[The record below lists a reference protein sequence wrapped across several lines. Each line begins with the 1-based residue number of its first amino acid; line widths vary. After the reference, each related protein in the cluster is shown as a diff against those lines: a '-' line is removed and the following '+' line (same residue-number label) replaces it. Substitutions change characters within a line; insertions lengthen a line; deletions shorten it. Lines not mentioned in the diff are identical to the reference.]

1 MNQVMKIAV
10 PEVRSMA
17 RRLVVL
23 STLVSAFATLPSLAT
38 TTVTTITYDA
48 GDHVTGVTDPRGLV
62 TSYTYDGLGQLWQQA
77 SPDTGTTAYAYDSAG
92 RRSAMTRADGT
103 TTTYG
108 YDSLD
113 RVTSVSA
120 GGQVQHFAY
129 DSCPNGLGRLCT
141 VSDGTGTTAYSY
153 TPEGW
158 VSGRGF
164 TVGSTSYTLNYS
176 YDNEGHVSAVLYPDD
191 NQASYSY
198 TDGVVSGVTLTVNGA
213 TVSGASAITYRPGDQ
228 VMSGWT
234 SSNGLTNT
242 LSYDSD
248 GRLAGI
254 AVSGIESLGFDY
266 DKANRITSLI
276 NGIDTDQSEAPVLH
290 AERFGATGSGTTTRA
305 LGGITRAIWWGLGV
319 VSTPMPMQEEV
330 C

>member
-1 MNQVMKIAV
+1 
-10 PEVRSMA
+10 
-17 RRLVVL
+17 
-23 STLVSAFATLPSLAT
+23 
-38 TTVTTITYDA
+38 
-48 GDHVTGVTDPRGLV
+48 
-62 TSYTYDGLGQLWQQA
+62 
-77 SPDTGTTAYAYDSAG
+77 
-92 RRSAMTRADGT
+92 
-103 TTTYG
+103 
-108 YDSLD
+108 
-113 RVTSVSA
+113 
-120 GGQVQHFAY
+120 
-129 DSCPNGLGRLCT
+129 
-141 VSDGTGTTAYSY
+141 
-153 TPEGW
+153 
-158 VSGRGF
+158 
-164 TVGSTSYTLNYS
+164 
-176 YDNEGHVSAVLYPDD
+176 
-191 NQASYSY
+191 
-198 TDGVVSGVTLTVNGA
+198 VVSGVTLTVNGA